1 MIIFLT
7 QQMTKAPIAPLC
19 RDKEPI
25 VPVEVPPVVDVVV
38 ADVPTTAA
46 DPVVLDDSVFTSRR

>member
-1 MIIFLT
+1 
-7 QQMTKAPIAPLC
+7 MTKAPIAPLC